1 MGEQGDSLASFGEDG
16 YLCSVEGAMQ
26 NLFKEAAATR
36 NNADWENFIGREQPL
51 YERADDIRSPFA
63 RDYTRILHSNAY
75 RWLKHKTQVFFDI
88 DNDHVCTR
96 MEHVAHVESVSCS
109 IAAYMGLNDELT
121 KAIAMGHDLGHA
133 PFGHEGERVLNGLSQ
148 KYLGEKFWH
157 ERNGLHFVDDVEL
170 LEDNN
175 KISRNL
181 DLTYAVRDGI
191 ISHCGEID
199 ENVLKPRT
207 QKIQLEREYALPNQF
222 SPYTWEGCVVKIAD
236 KIAYVGRDIEDAKSL
251 GFLSK
256 EELDKL
262 RSIGEKYSINAINT
276 TVIIHDLIGD
286 ICSASSPDTG
296 ITLSSRFSDALKE
309 IKLFN
314 YRYIYANERFNS
326 FQKYCALVIGELFDF
341 FAGYYDGAQ
350 TFKRLANADR
360 AELAASFAEFLARYC
375 EADIVPENLL
385 AGFEGGNKK
394 IYQRLQTRELYTRA
408 VLDYVSGMTDRYAV
422 NAFGMLLKF

>member
-1 MGEQGDSLASFGEDG
+1 
-16 YLCSVEGAMQ
+16 MQ
-26 NLFKEAAATR
+26 KLFKEVAATPD
-36 NNADWENFIGREQPL
+36 NADWENHISREQPL

-75 RWLKHKTQVFFDI
+75 RRLKHKTQVFFDI

-133 PFGHEGERVLNGLSQ
+133 PFGHEGERVLNGYSL

-175 KISRNL
+175 KVSRNL

-199 ENVLKPRT
+199 EQVLKPRA
-207 QKIQLEREYALPNQF
+207 QKIQLEREYTLPNQF

-251 GFLSK
+251 GFLS
-256 EELDKL
+256 EDELNIL
-262 RSIGEKYSINAINT
+262 RAIGEKYGINAINT

-286 ICSASSPDTG
+286 ICSASSPERG
-296 ITLSSRFSDALKE
+296 ITLSPRFSDALKE
-309 IKLFN
+309 IKCFN
-314 YRYIYANERFNS
+314 YRHIYANERFNS
-326 FQKYCALVIGELFDF
+326 FQKYCALIIGELFDF
-341 FAGYYDGAQ
+341 FAGYYDGER
-350 TFKRLANADR
+350 TFERLAGADR
-360 AELAASFAEFLARYC
+360 PDLAAPFAEYLARYC
-375 EADIVPENLL
+375 EADIVPESLRS
-385 AGFEGGNKK
+385 GFVGKNKK
-394 IYQRLQTRELYTRA
+394 IYERLQTRGHYLRA

-422 NAFGMLLKF
+422 NAFNMLLKF